1 MEPDRIATRADIS
14 EPAAAPA
21 EGVAHHGARAEADRL
36 ASLGAALGS
45 RPWALRSTPA
55 SAEPIRVLLV
65 DDHAIVRAG
74 VRAMLA
80 AAAPDVVVVG
90 EAAGGVE
97 AVELAS
103 RFTPDVVVMDLEMPD
118 GDGESA
124 TRELLRLEKAP
135 RVLILTMH
143 EERERLLLL
152 MDAGAAGYL
161 AKDATRGDLVN
172 AIRVV
177 ASGEAYVRPSV
188 ARRLAS
194 GEAERPARGTGSA
207 RRSYDSLSA
216 REQAV
221 LRLTADGL
229 NGPEIAARLGISS
242 KTVNTYKSRI
252 QAKLGLDSRA
262 AYVRFALEA
271 RILDR

>member
-1 MEPDRIATRADIS
+1 MQPDRTAIASDFS
-14 EPAAAPA
+14 EPAAAA
-21 EGVAHHGARAEADRL
+21 SEGVDRHLPDEAHRL
-36 ASLGAALGS
+36 AALGAEIGK
-45 RPWALRSTPA
+45 RPWANRRAPA

-90 EAAGGVE
+90 EATGGVE

-103 RFTPDVVVMDLEMPD
+103 RLAPEVVVMDLEMPD

-124 TRELLRLEKAP
+124 TRELLRLDRPP

-143 EERERLLLL
+143 EERERLLSLI
-152 MDAGAAGYL
+152 DAGAAGYL
-161 AKDATRGDLVN
+161 AKDATRGDLVD

-188 ARRLAS
+188 ARLLAS
-194 GEAERPARGTGSA
+194 GDAARQARGTAGGA
-207 RRSYDSLSA
+207 RQSYDSLSA

-252 QAKLGLDSRA
+252 QAKLGLENRA

-271 RILDR
+271 QILDG

>member
-1 MEPDRIATRADIS
+1 MHPEKIVIATEAS
-14 EPAAAPA
+14 EPAA
-21 EGVAHHGARAEADRL
+21 EVAGGDARHGGRDETRRL
-36 ASLGAALGS
+36 AALASDIGK
-45 RPWALRSTPA
+45 RPWAKRSAPA
-55 SAEPIRVLLV
+55 SEEPIRVLLV

-90 EAAGGVE
+90 EATGGVE
-97 AVELAS
+97 AVKLAA
-103 RFTPDVVVMDLEMPD
+103 RLAPDVVVMDLEMPE

-124 TRELLRLEKAP
+124 TRELLRLERAP

-143 EERERLLLL
+143 EERERLLPLI
-152 MDAGAAGYL
+152 DAGAAGYL
-161 AKDATRGDLVN
+161 AKDATRGDLVD

-177 ASGEAYVRPSV
+177 ASGEKYVRPSV

-194 GEAERPARGTGSA
+194 GEALRPAHGTGSA

-252 QAKLGLDSRA
+252 QAKLGLDNRA

-271 RILDR
+271 QILDG

>member
-1 MEPDRIATRADIS
+1 
-14 EPAAAPA
+14 
-21 EGVAHHGARAEADRL
+21 VRL
-36 ASLGAALGS
+36 ATLGAEITR
-45 RPWALRSTPA
+45 RPWAQRSAPA

-90 EAAGGVE
+90 EATGGVE
-97 AVELAS
+97 AVKLAA
-103 RFTPDVVVMDLEMPD
+103 RLAAHVVVMDLEMPD

-124 TRELLRLEKAP
+124 TRELLRLERPP

-143 EERERLLLL
+143 EERERLLSLV
-152 MDAGAAGYL
+152 DAGAAGYL
-161 AKDATRGDLVN
+161 AKDATRSDLVD

-194 GEAERPARGTGSA
+194 SEAVREPRGGSGSA
-207 RRSYDSLSA
+207 RRLYDSLSD
-216 REQAV
+216 REQTV

-242 KTVNTYKSRI
+242 KTDNTYKSRI
-252 QAKLGLDSRA
+252 QTKLGLENRA

-271 RILDR
+271 HILDG